1 MKRAVKSKKGD
12 VEFTLISVFITVV
25 VLGFI
30 LLSFL
35 SKINAMGA
43 ALTYE
48 KKFLATDMAVSIDKL
63 HGIPSNAY
71 LLYSDLGKFNLSY
84 SLGPSIIEVYTGSDI
99 AKDASKG
106 FFYFIEDGPKG
117 IFLRHKELKPANSTI
132 RSIFISKQ
140 GNDILFD
147 SPQLN
152 PKFKTNLNYLSCPK
166 KISPVK
172 SIVIDPGHG
181 WDDASQKGEKGFI
194 SPGNNS
200 ESVFALELA
209 NMLRGT
215 LSRIAAVESTRGWS
229 NDSSIPMAQKISA
242 ARAADGIISIH
253 LGGNADLSVNNALAY
268 FNVHSIKKEES
279 IRLGCNILNALSDVF
294 PQITGLAVVP
304 INLDNAA
311 KINPESPYSILLEDK
326 VAVLLE
332 LGNIQMPLPNFM
344 LEQNSQ
350 IEISKAALEGVERY
364 NGKAR

>member
-71 LLYSDLGKFNLSY
+71 LLYSNLGKFNLSY
-84 SLGPSIIEVYTGSDI
+84 SLGPSILEICKGSDK
-99 AKDASKG
+99 AKDTSRG
-106 FFYFIEDGPKG
+106 FFYFTEDGPKG
-117 IFLRHKELKPANSTI
+117 IFLRPKELKPANSTI
-132 RSIFISKQ
+132 SSIFISKQ

-166 KISPVK
+166 KIFPLK

-194 SPGNNS
+194 SPGNKS

-209 NMLRGT
+209 NMFRGT
-215 LSRIAAVESTRGWS
+215 LSRVAAIDKTRDFAV
-229 NDSSIPMAQKISA
+229 DSYMPMAQRASSA
-242 ARAADGIISIH
+242 MKSDGIISIH
-253 LGGNADLSVNNALAY
+253 LGSSPDLSTNNALAY
-268 FNVHSIKKEES
+268 FNVHSAKKEES
-279 IRLGCNILNALSDVF
+279 IRLGCNILNAISDVF

-304 INLDNAA
+304 INLDNEA

-332 LGNIQMPLPNFM
+332 IGNIQMPLPNFM

-364 NGKAR
+364 NGKVR